1 MNILKYAVLVSSF
14 MSGMLFFTACSDSD
28 EPETK
33 NDQRIT
39 LTESHKEMMERSY
52 LFSINLF
59 KTISSAKEFKDQS
72 FIISPLA
79 MQMNLSMLANGASGR
94 TRQEILNLLQ
104 PGHGEETTVETL
116 NELNRILI
124 DEIPASNPDAKFA
137 LASSIWLSDGIEPSE
152 AFREQ
157 LETYYHSALF
167 SFDKQTEAGKTTI
180 NDWCSNATA
189 GMIKNYF
196 PVSPEDELYLLSA
209 LYLQSYWSLPFAE
222 SNTKNEDFN
231 CENGNVVKVPMMY
244 QEFNGPVYEDQ
255 SGIRV
260 ILNFGTGYSMQLIKP
275 KKGYSIEE
283 AFSNIKEA
291 TVSGRNIRLKLPRFS
306 LETNA
311 EFQDILSQ
319 MGAKNAFGTDS
330 EYSFLSSSESIS
342 INHIRQYTKIE
353 VNEKGKGA
361 YSSSVSSES
370 RSAGPPPETMEF
382 YLDHPFG
389 FLIMENSTCAVI
401 AMGCINNL

>member
-1 MNILKYAVLVSSF
+1 
-14 MSGMLFFTACSDSD
+14 
-28 EPETK
+28 
-33 NDQRIT
+33 
-39 LTESHKEMMERSY
+39 
-52 LFSINLF
+52 
-59 KTISSAKEFKDQS
+59 
-72 FIISPLA
+72 
-79 MQMNLSMLANGASGR
+79 
-94 TRQEILNLLQ
+94 
-104 PGHGEETTVETL
+104 
-116 NELNRILI
+116 
-124 DEIPASNPDAKFA
+124 
-137 LASSIWLSDGIEPSE
+137 
-152 AFREQ
+152 
-157 LETYYHSALF
+157 
-167 SFDKQTEAGKTTI
+167 
-180 NDWCSNATA
+180 
-189 GMIKNYF
+189 
-196 PVSPEDELYLLSA
+196 
-209 LYLQSYWSLPFAE
+209 
-222 SNTKNEDFN
+222 
-231 CENGNVVKVPMMY
+231 
-244 QEFNGPVYEDQ
+244 
-255 SGIRV
+255 
-260 ILNFGTGYSMQLIKP
+260 MQLIKP